1 MLLCVKNYLWV
12 VYIFVKVIIK
22 VFHVGACILVKR
34 VQGNKLYNM

>member
-12 VYIFVKVIIK
+12 VYIYVKGIIK
-22 VFHVGACILVKR
+22 VFHVGPYILVKR